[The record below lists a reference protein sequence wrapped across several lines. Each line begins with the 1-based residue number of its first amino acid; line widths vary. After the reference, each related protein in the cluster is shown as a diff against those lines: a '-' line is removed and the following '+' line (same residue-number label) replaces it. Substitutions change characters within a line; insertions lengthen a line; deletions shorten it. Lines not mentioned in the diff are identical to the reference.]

1 MVGFQFFLKKQR
13 NWHVSVEEFGL
24 KKFLVLR
31 CTDEEMEAYGIHLLA
46 LSHVYLVPQLKQR
59 CTKGLADRL
68 TNDNVVDVLQLARL
82 CDAPDLY
89 IKCMRLISDHF
100 KTVEKT
106 EGWKFLQDHD
116 PHLEL
121 EILQFMEESESV
133 SRQNRVLFL
142 SLRLGNA

>member
-1 MVGFQFFLKKQR
+1 MKVFVYQLK
-13 NWHVSVEEFGL
+13 N
-24 KKFLVLR
+24 FLVHR
-31 CTDEEMEAYGIHLLA
+31 CTEDEMESYGIHLLA
-46 LSHVYLVPQLKQR
+46 LSHVFLVPQLKQR
-59 CTKGLADRL
+59 CTRGLADRL

-121 EILQFMEESESV
+121 EILQFMEEYESV
-133 SRQNRVLFL
+133 SHRRRVLFIPRFGI
-142 SLRLGNA
+142 SGK